1 MRILVSINFNGVL
14 NIKILCFDYLIYVI
28 YNINKYYNTIYMPI
42 NYLFIILIM
51 LFTKLNLYAISFN
64 LQCNASNILS
74 KYYTKQLTN

>member
-1 MRILVSINFNGVL
+1 
-14 NIKILCFDYLIYVI
+14 
-28 YNINKYYNTIYMPI
+28 MPI

-51 LFTKLNLYAISFN
+51 LFTKLNLYAILFLSFN